1 MRHAQSADKETKRR
15 VQGVI
20 ALSSFATVAL
30 AQVDKKKNVGSYLKD
45 GEANFVSG
53 VALGAFRRAAARR
66 RLCSM
71 HVGWGSHACIQ
82 PLLTRRLP
90 HRARSP
96 GHHGGHRVLQGRREE
111 GGCACGG

>member
-30 AQVDKKKNVGSYLKD
+30 AQVDKKKGVASYLTE

-53 VALGAFRRAAARR
+53 LALGALRRAAARR
-66 RLCSM
+66 GLRSAP
-71 HVGWGSHACIQ
+71 VGWGSHAHI
-82 PLLTRRLP
+82 
-90 HRARSP
+90 
-96 GHHGGHRVLQGRREE
+96 
-111 GGCACGG
+111 